1 MQTFKLFINNEWVDS
16 SDNQVFQCLN
26 PSNDEPIAELSCA
39 TESHVDSAVES
50 AKEAFHS
57 GVWSNLDADE
67 RADYMLKAAEL
78 MRKRLRELARWEAM
92 DTGKPI
98 YETENIDI
106 PYSIRAMEYFANQAK
121 EIKGE
126 TVPLPGDDTIGLKE
140 YLKV

>member
-1 MQTFKLFINNEWVDS
+1 
-16 SDNQVFQCLN
+16 
-26 PSNDEPIAELSCA
+26 
-39 TESHVDSAVES
+39 
-50 AKEAFHS
+50 
-57 GVWSNLDADE
+57 
-67 RADYMLKAAEL
+67 MLKAAEL